1 MTAVARRASPAALL
15 ALLLALLLA
24 VPAVAGAA
32 TPRTTLEEVEAEL
45 MCVTCKTPLNQS
57 DAPQATRE
65 RTQIERLIA
74 QGKTKDEVVAGM
86 VDVYGDQVLLNP
98 PEKGLQTARWLLPA
112 LGALLALA
120 LLTFLVRRWRR
131 RAATAPADAPDAD
144 DAPALSEEDRRRL
157 DADLA
162 RFG

>member
-1 MTAVARRASPAALL
+1 MTARPRRTPALL

-24 VPAVAGAA
+24 APAAAGAA
-32 TPRTTLEEVEAEL
+32 TPRTTLQEVEAEL

-57 DAPQATRE
+57 DAVQANKE
-65 RTQIERLIA
+65 RGEIERLIA
-74 QGKTKDEVVAGM
+74 QGKTKDEVIAGM

-120 LLTFLVRRWRR
+120 LLTLLVRRWRR
-131 RAATAPADAPDAD
+131 RAAAAPAAEAAD
-144 DAPALSEEDRRRL
+144 DDVPALSDEDRRRL